1 MATRNSSKA
10 IAGSMPTLSGQD
22 PASSEDNSEFT
33 LPEFETTYCSTDHAA
48 ISELHELERVV
59 LVLPQ
64 FHSEFRVFDRGKTEQ
79 RLEFVGSGRGDG
91 IVNPV
96 GLPANKLTGIPASPM
111 TSERKKQKKKKKG
124 TSSLERD
131 VSTHTEELFLR
142 TPQFQQQQQQQGA
155 SISAAARVVLDKLLM
170 QKQRPLVAE
179 VDEECSMV
187 ESGAARLN
195 TGGDQ
200 QQQSAGDVG
209 THVQRSVIRRS
220 S

>member
-79 RLEFVGSGRGDG
+79 RFEFVGSGRGDG

-111 TSERKKQKKKKKG
+111 TSGRKKQKKKKKG

-142 TPQFQQQQQQQGA
+142 TLQYQQQQQQGA
-155 SISAAARVVLDKLLM
+155 SIIAAVGV
-170 QKQRPLVAE
+170 
-179 VDEECSMV
+179 
-187 ESGAARLN
+187 
-195 TGGDQ
+195 GD
-200 QQQSAGDVG
+200 SF
-209 THVQRSVIRRS
+209 RSDDGNY
-220 S
+220 